1 MWLVRRQG
9 TNPGRYDRLVA
20 WVRRGS
26 HGEAH
31 LTIVFIALAVSR
43 TVQNQTGLSLRRVL
57 RTFEP
62 LRSATVEI
70 NGVTTTI
77 PPALSP
83 AEAAIL
89 NAMQAP
95 TARH

>member
-1 MWLVRRQG
+1 MPCGLSAVLSCSALADLGPHPRR
-9 TNPGRYDRLVA
+9 DR
-20 WVRRGS
+20 
-26 HGEAH
+26 AH
-31 LTIVFIALAVSR
+31 LTIVFTALAVSR